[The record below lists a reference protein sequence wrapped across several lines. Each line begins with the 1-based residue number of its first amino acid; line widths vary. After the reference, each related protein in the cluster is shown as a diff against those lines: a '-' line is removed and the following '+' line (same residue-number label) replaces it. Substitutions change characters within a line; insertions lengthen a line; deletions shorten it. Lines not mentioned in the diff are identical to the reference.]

1 MTKITDCETI
11 HLRTQERM
19 DHVGYAIPGCYVRLN
34 VEIGVGE
41 VGMSEFSRLSEISV
55 NTRQFLARGDIQAQN
70 IEAGK
75 RLAHIHIMHKPLSAL
90 TTLSEGSDSGSP
102 RTPTGKSPNALPNWV
117 LNRALPTL
125 PQHRTP
131 SPVSPLT
138 PERGLK
144 PAPPMRDWRDNTN
157 GNNNVPTPVSKA
169 TSAPLPRV
177 STGDSGVLSPQ
188 LQHIWRASAVSMEQ
202 HDAYDSEDEEVR
214 RHLEELQIIAKKI
227 EEEGKRANGV
237 HMM

>member
-1 MTKITDCETI
+1 KELPCDQTVFLDEGPGVFSPVELPIDEALHEFPGRKIGLLGSIGSGKLPASVITASQNQSRLKRSFGSATPHAKVAQARDVYMTKITDCETI

-90 TTLSEGSDSGSP
+90 TTLSEGSDSGCP

-138 PERGLK
+138 PVRRLK
-144 PAPPMRDWRDNTN
+144 P
-157 GNNNVPTPVSKA
+157 
-169 TSAPLPRV
+169 
-177 STGDSGVLSPQ
+177 
-188 LQHIWRASAVSMEQ
+188 
-202 HDAYDSEDEEVR
+202 
-214 RHLEELQIIAKKI
+214 
-227 EEEGKRANGV
+227 
-237 HMM
+237 